1 MVAPSRIGRVYVES
15 YVPVIRDGV
24 PIAIVEVYV
33 DQTAKAASVKQE
45 FVEFG
50 LQIAG
55 FVILAFLF
63 PGIALLT
70 LVRIGRK
77 QTRMVEAERDR
88 AVAAE
93 LSKSEFLANMSHE
106 IRTPLNGVL
115 GTAGL
120 LVDTELDAEQRGYTD
135 TILMSGE
142 SLLRVLNDILDF
154 SKIEAGSLEIEA
166 TKFDVIDLL
175 DGTVELMSASAQ
187 AKSLGL
193 SVFVDPS
200 ISKSFIGDDG
210 RLRQILLNLIHNAIK
225 FTESGGVMVEVTG
238 TPDPENAAVALR
250 FEVKDTGVGIPE
262 DARERIFGQFAQA
275 DGSVTRAHGVSWQLQ

>member
-1 MVAPSRIGRVYVES
+1 
-15 YVPVIRDGV
+15 
-24 PIAIVEVYV
+24 
-33 DQTAKAASVKQE
+33 
-45 FVEFG
+45 
-50 LQIAG
+50 
-55 FVILAFLF
+55 
-63 PGIALLT
+63 
-70 LVRIGRK
+70 
-77 QTRMVEAERDR
+77 
-88 AVAAE
+88 
-93 LSKSEFLANMSHE
+93 MSHE

-275 DGSVTRAHGVSWQLQ
+275 DGSVTRAHGVSWQRQ